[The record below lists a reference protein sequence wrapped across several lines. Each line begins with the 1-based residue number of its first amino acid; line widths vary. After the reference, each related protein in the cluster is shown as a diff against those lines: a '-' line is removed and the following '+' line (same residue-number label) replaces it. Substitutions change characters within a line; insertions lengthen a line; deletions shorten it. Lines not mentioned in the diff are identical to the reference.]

1 MIVTDYVKELLAY
14 VLSNTPQG
22 TNCER
27 WLDDNIGQGWRNRTE
42 QPKAGE
48 IIIEDS
54 GEDE

>member
-1 MIVTDYVKELLAY
+1 MVVTDYVKELLAY

-48 IIIEDS
+48 LIIEES
-54 GEDE
+54 GDK